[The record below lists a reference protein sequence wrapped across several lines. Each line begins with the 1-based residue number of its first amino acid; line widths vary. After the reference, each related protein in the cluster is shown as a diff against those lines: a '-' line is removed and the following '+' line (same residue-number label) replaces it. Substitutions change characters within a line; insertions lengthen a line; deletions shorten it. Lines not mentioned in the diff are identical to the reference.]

1 VTTDNAE
8 QIEYWNGQAGQTWV
22 AAQQHLDAMLAPI
35 SRALLERAD
44 PRAGERVVDVG
55 CGCGDTT
62 LAAAARGAAVWGID
76 ISEPMLAHARA
87 RAANARG
94 DAGRDSVAFSRTDA
108 ATQAF
113 TPDHQLVISR
123 FGVMFFAD
131 PHAAFTNIRTALAPG
146 GRLCFVC
153 WQSPRDNPWVSI
165 AGAAIR
171 PFLAEPEQ
179 APDPR
184 EPGPFAFAE
193 QDYVRDVLSRA
204 GYRDIAI
211 DPLRTSL
218 HVADDVDGAL
228 DFMQQVGPLSRA
240 LADLDEQTA
249 PQALDAVRQ
258 ALAAHATPAGLDL
271 GAACWLV
278 SARGA

>member
-1 VTTDNAE
+1 MTTDNAE

-62 LAAAARGAAVWGID
+62 LAVAARGAAVWGID
-76 ISEPMLAHARA
+76 ISEPMLAHARD
-87 RAANARG
+87 RAADVDG
-94 DAGRDSVAFSRTDA
+94 VAFSRTDA
-108 ATQAF
+108 ATAAF

-131 PHAAFTNIRTALAPG
+131 PRAAFTNIRTALAPG

-171 PFLAEPEQ
+171 PFLPEPAQ

-193 QDYVRDVLSRA
+193 QDYVHDILNRA
-204 GYRDIAI
+204 GYREITV
-211 DPLRTSL
+211 DPLNTNL
-218 HVADDVDGAL
+218 HVADDVEGAL

-249 PQALDAVRQ
+249 PRALDTVRQ
-258 ALAAHATPAGLDL
+258 ALASHATSAGLDL

-278 SARGA
+278 CARSG